1 MAFDTK
7 PLYYVDPTIS
17 HWCHAILPLI
27 YDDSLSY
34 YEFLSKFINMLQEIA
49 KSVDMQNDNIAQFEK
64 DMQYAF
70 DNFQDTQEAKYKAYK
85 EQIDAHIAQFEA
97 TVNGDFTEFTN
108 TMTAA
113 FNSFKAEV
121 EATNSQMSA
130 NYTAFTQQVNQTLA
144 NWQVENNAWKT
155 ATKQELLNSLQ
166 PILNEALNTWGG
178 VKSVKL
184 WENADPSATFAGQ
197 IVAISNIASY
207 TSFVVEFFVDQSAED
222 ISTTVAFPSGQTV
235 GSAQFNSMFYSR
247 AFSVVATGMQ
257 FGNGKYTSIGDGAGS
272 EDNTI
277 MVPLRIY
284 GQTGVDPAGYTN
296 ANGQSF

>member
-1 MAFDTK
+1 MAFETK
-7 PLYYVDPTIS
+7 PLYYVDPTIRY
-17 HWCHAILPLI
+17 WCHAILPLI

-49 KSVDMQNDNIAQFEK
+49 KSVDTQNDNIAQFEK
-64 DMQYAF
+64 DMQNAF
-70 DNFQDTQEAKYKAYK
+70 DNFEDTQEAKYKAYK
-85 EQIDAHIAQFEA
+85 DQIDAHIAEFEN
-97 TVNGDFTEFTN
+97 TVNGNFTEFTN

-144 NWQVENNAWKT
+144 NWQVENANWKT
-155 ATKQELLNSLQ
+155 NTKQELLDSLQ
-166 PILNEALNTWGG
+166 PIVQEALNTWGG

-184 WENADPSATFAGQ
+184 WENADASADFAGQ

-207 TSFVVEFFVDQSAED
+207 TSFVVEFLVDKNAEEISA
-222 ISTTVAFPSGQTV
+222 TVAFPSGQTV
-235 GSAQFNSMFYSR
+235 GSAQYTDMIYSR
-247 AFSVVATGMQ
+247 KFSVVASGMQ
-257 FGNGKYTSIGDGAGS
+257 FSDGSYLTIGDATS
-272 EDNTI
+272 NEDNTI
-277 MVPLRIY
+277 MIPLKIF
-284 GQTGVDPAGYTN
+284 GQTGVDPTGYTN

>member
-1 MAFDTK
+1 MAFETK
-7 PLYYVDPTIS
+7 PLYYVDPTIRY
-17 HWCHAILPLI
+17 WCHAILPLI

-49 KSVDMQNDNIAQFEK
+49 KSVDTQNDNIAQFEK
-64 DMQYAF
+64 DMQNAF
-70 DNFQDTQEAKYKAYK
+70 DNFEDTQEAKYKAYK
-85 EQIDAHIAQFEA
+85 DQIDAHIAEFEN
-97 TVNGDFTEFTN
+97 TVNGNFTEFTN

-144 NWQVENNAWKT
+144 NWQVENANWKT
-155 ATKQELLNSLQ
+155 NTKQELLDSLQ
-166 PILNEALNTWGG
+166 PIVQEALNTWGG

-184 WENADPSATFAGQ
+184 WENADASADFAGQ

-207 TSFVVEFFVDQSAED
+207 TSFVVEFLVDKNAEEISA
-222 ISTTVAFPSGQTV
+222 TVAFPSGQTV
-235 GSAQFNSMFYSR
+235 GSAQYTDMIYSR
-247 AFSVVATGMQ
+247 KFSVVASGMQ
-257 FGNGKYTSIGDGAGS
+257 FSDSN

-277 MVPLRIY
+277 MIPLKIF
-284 GQTGVDPAGYTN
+284 GQTGVDPTGYTN